1 MFGHRL
7 ISHSSK
13 LRYLETAHD
22 CLIGV
27 IALNNA
33 FFGLFGGIL
42 KLDPYHPIPMCVFIG
57 SYWHDHTYLCCIM
70 FRTEKQKTTVVTFF
84 GNWCFCNILSWKSLK
99 VWSQLPIPTRLWS
112 DSRECPRCRLLVQS
126 WLMFSSRRWLAGALK
141 QRHGLC
147 WHHGVWVV
155 SIFFLSGYC
164 KTQNLKNIKH
174 QLKTRLDVAMEAAP
188 FGWDTVW

>member
-1 MFGHRL
+1 MSGSFLRMTKQHGLVMFGHRL

-57 SYWHDHTYLCCIM
+57 SY
-70 FRTEKQKTTVVTFF
+70 
-84 GNWCFCNILSWKSLK
+84 
-99 VWSQLPIPTRLWS
+99 
-112 DSRECPRCRLLVQS
+112 
-126 WLMFSSRRWLAGALK
+126 
-141 QRHGLC
+141 
-147 WHHGVWVV
+147 
-155 SIFFLSGYC
+155 
-164 KTQNLKNIKH
+164 
-174 QLKTRLDVAMEAAP
+174 
-188 FGWDTVW
+188 